1 MKTLPTMKPL
11 ITLFLSAFCASLLG
25 AKQPNIVF
33 IITDDQGYGD
43 ISAHGNPILKTP
55 HLDRLRSEGIC
66 FEDFH
71 VSPTCA
77 PTRSAL
83 FTGRHEFKNGV
94 THTILER
101 ERLAPGATTLAQVL
115 RDAGYA
121 TGIFG
126 KWHLG
131 DETEYLP
138 SARGFTEMFIHGA
151 GGIGQSY
158 PGSCG
163 DAPGNKYFNP
173 AILHNGKF
181 VKTEGYCTDVFFRQA
196 SGWIRSQKEAGK
208 PFFAYIP
215 TNAPHGPFIARPEDA
230 ALYQDKVK
238 DKALAHFYGM
248 IHNID
253 ENIGKLMAELKALGI
268 ENDTLVIFMND
279 NGTSSGHTVFNAG
292 MRGNKGSAY
301 LGGTRASSFWRW
313 PGTLKPGSTKA
324 LAAHIDVFPT
334 LAQVAGATLSAGVQ
348 QQIEGRSLKPLLE
361 NPGADWPD
369 RHLFTHQG
377 RWAKN
382 ADPNDSKFKMA
393 AVRNTRWAMV
403 SEKGGSKPDWQLFD
417 LTKDYAQKNNVAAE
431 HPEVVREL
439 GGVFDKWWDECLPLM
454 VNEKAVGPKLN
465 PFAVRYWEQFGGGPT
480 EADYRRMDPARDLQN
495 PGKRKAGR
503 AKAVN

>member
-1 MKTLPTMKPL
+1 MKFLLPLL
-11 ITLFLSAFCASLLG
+11 IQLLTAASILH
-25 AKQPNIVF
+25 AAERPNLVF
-33 IITDDQGYGD
+33 VITDDQGYGD

-55 HLDRLRSEGIC
+55 HLDLLRSESVR

-83 FTGRHEFKNGV
+83 FSGRHEFKNGV

-101 ERLAPGATTLAQVL
+101 ERLAPGSITLAQTL
-115 RDAGYA
+115 RDSGYA

-131 DETEYLP
+131 DEAEYLP
-138 SARGFTEMFIHGA
+138 SARGFTEMFIHGG
-151 GGIGQSY
+151 GGIGQVY

-173 AILHNGKF
+173 VILHNGRF
-181 VKTEGYCTDVFFRQA
+181 VKTEGYCTDVFFQQA
-196 SGWIRSQKEAGK
+196 REWMRSQNKAGK

-215 TNAPHGPFIARPEDA
+215 TNAPHSPYIAKPADA
-230 ALYQDKVK
+230 ALYEGKVDGK
-238 DKALAHFYGM
+238 PLAHFYGM

-253 ENIGKLMAELKALGI
+253 ENIGKLLADLKDQGI
-268 ENDTLVIFMND
+268 ERDTIVIFMND
-279 NGTSSGHTVFNAG
+279 NGTALGEKVFNAG
-292 MRGNKGSAY
+292 MRGNKGTAW

-313 PGTLKPGSTKA
+313 PGKWKPAGTKA

-334 LAQVAGATLSAGVQ
+334 LAEITGAKLSPAAKG
-348 QQIEGRSLKPLLE
+348 QIEGRSLVPLLE

-369 RHLFTHQG
+369 RRLFTHHG
-377 RWAKN
+377 RWPKN
-382 ADPNDSKFKMA
+382 NDPNQSKFRMA

-403 SEKGGSKPDWQLFD
+403 SENGGSEAAWQLFD
-417 LTKDYAQKNNVAAE
+417 LAGDYGQKNDVSKQ
-431 HPEVVREL
+431 HPDVIREL
-439 GGVFDKWWDECLPLM
+439 SAAFDKWWDECLPLM
-454 VNEKAVGPKLN
+454 VNENAPGPKLN

-480 EADYRRMDPARDLQN
+480 EADSKRMNPDQSLQ
-495 PGKRKAGR
+495 RSGR
-503 AKAVN
+503 PERHKTDNKE

>member
-1 MKTLPTMKPL
+1 MKRIPTPL
-11 ITLFLSAFCASLLG
+11 RCLFLMLCALAALP
-25 AKQPNIVF
+25 AADATKPNIVF

-55 HLDRLRSEGIC
+55 HLDRLRSESMR

-83 FTGRHEFKNGV
+83 FTGRHEFKSGV

-101 ERLAPGATTLAQVL
+101 ERLAPDAITLAQVL

-138 SARGFTEMFIHGA
+138 TARGFTEMFIHGG

-173 AILHNGKF
+173 AILHNSKF

-196 SGWIRSQKEAGK
+196 SGWMRSQKEAGK

-215 TNAPHGPFIARPEDA
+215 TNTPHSPYIAKPQDFE
-230 ALYQDKVK
+230 LYEGKVQSK
-238 DKALAHFYGM
+238 QLAHFYGM
-248 IHNID
+248 IHNVD
-253 ENIGKLMAELKALGI
+253 ENIGKLLGELKDWGI
-268 ENDTLVIFMND
+268 ERDTLVIFMND
-279 NGTSSGHTVFNAG
+279 NGTAAGEGVFNAG
-292 MRGNKGSAY
+292 MRGKKGTVY
-301 LGGTRASSFWRW
+301 LGGTRASSFWRL
-313 PGTLKPGSTKA
+313 PGKWQPGASKA

-334 LAQVAGATLSAGVQ
+334 LAEITGVPLSEGARR
-348 QQIEGRSLKPLLE
+348 QIEGRSLLPLLE
-361 NPGADWPD
+361 NPEASWPD
-369 RHLFTHQG
+369 RHLFTHHG
-377 RWAKN
+377 RWPKFG
-382 ADPNDSKFKMA
+382 DPNRSKFRKA
-393 AVRNTRWAMV
+393 AVRNTRWALV
-403 SEKGGSKPDWQLFD
+403 SEKGGAKPAWQLFD
-417 LTKDYAQKNNVAAE
+417 LTNDYGQKKDVAAE
-431 HPEVVREL
+431 HPGVVREL
-439 GGVFDKWWDECLPLM
+439 GAAFDQWWDECLPLM
-454 VNEKAVGPKLN
+454 VNEKVIGPELN
-465 PFAVRYWEQFGGGPT
+465 PFAVRYWEQFGGGPSP
-480 EADYRRMDPARDLQN
+480 ADRRRMDPNKSLK
-495 PGKRKAGR
+495 PGKPHKKAR
-503 AKAVN
+503 